1 MNSTMN
7 ISNTAVSINP
17 LQTLLDEQKLL
28 EPNLPTMNLC
38 AELLEDIN
46 LKLKEVRNEVKIKY
60 QIDLDE
66 NLLFLDINKEVLRAQ
81 SLMIFLSQ
89 GKPLLRPNKEEI
101 LANLGSNKP
110 LFETQRLEE
119 ESYHNQV
126 IEHQEIIKEYR
137 KHMIDLK
144 HQNKQLKK
152 LIKLYKH
159 SNSEKKPKI
168 FEETTLIRQNEFT
181 NLKEKIRGSEKKTT
195 ANLKN
200 KFEMPPEDLFK
211 IKKEPHKIHSSEKS
225 KSYASNSKVKLQLE
239 SEIQGL
245 DEEIEQLT
253 HQINQ
258 YL

>member
-46 LKLKEVRNEVKIKY
+46 LKLKEVRNEVKNKY

-168 FEETTLIRQNEFT
+168 VEETTIIRPNEFT
-181 NLKEKIRGSEKKTT
+181 NIKEKFRSSEKKTT
-195 ANLKN
+195 VNLK
-200 KFEMPPEDLFK
+200 KKLEMTDDWLK
-211 IKKEPHKIHSSEKS
+211 IKKEPHKIPSEKN
-225 KSYASNSKVKLQLE
+225 KSYASNSKIKLKLE

-245 DEEIEQLT
+245 DDEIEQLT

>member
-7 ISNTAVSINP
+7 MNTAVSINP

-46 LKLKEVRNEVKIKY
+46 LKLKEIRNEVKNKH

-119 ESYHNQV
+119 ESYHNQL

-159 SNSEKKPKI
+159 SNSEKKPKTV
-168 FEETTLIRQNEFT
+168 EETTIIRPNEVT
-181 NLKEKIRGSEKKTT
+181 NLKEKFRSSEKKTT
-195 ANLKN
+195 VNFKN
-200 KFEMPPEDLFK
+200 RFQLPDDWIKV
-211 IKKEPHKIHSSEKS
+211 KKEPQKIHSSEKN
-225 KSYASNSKVKLQLE
+225 KNYASNSKIKLQLE

-253 HQINQ
+253 DQINQ
-258 YL
+258 FL